1 MAEGNEIIEHVE
13 WPKGLYMIFLKTD
26 TDAFMGKVIG
36 LTRTTV
42 LIHPWDFMFG
52 GVDEEVVRELVV
64 ADFRQFIP
72 FDDVWKMDDYFL
84 ANHWKLITGEK
95 NDTN

>member
-1 MAEGNEIIEHVE
+1 MAEGSEIIEHAE

-36 LTRTTV
+36 LTRTTA
-42 LIHPWDFMFG
+42 LIHPWNFMFG
-52 GVDEEVVRELVV
+52 GIDEDVTRELVV
-64 ADFRQFIP
+64 ADFQQFIP
-72 FDDVWKMDDYFL
+72 FDDVWKMDDYFSV
-84 ANHWKLITGEK
+84 NHWKLITGEK

>member
-1 MAEGNEIIEHVE
+1 MSEENIETAE

-26 TDAFMGKVIG
+26 TDAYMGKVIG
-36 LTRTTV
+36 LTPTKV

-64 ADFRQFIP
+64 AEFKQFIS
-72 FDDVWKMDDYFL
+72 FDDVWKMDDYFS
-84 ANHWKLITGEK
+84 ANHWKLITGEEK
-95 NDTN
+95 